1 MKKQER
7 KNLRRGRDKHG
18 EAEFQPKKEPLGPLS
33 CCWGSLFIH
42 ICLSLIATVLC
53 FELPIWKLYL
63 TFFPIN
69 TIRDIPIGQKKIKK
83 WSKVHHFLSE
93 ILFLWWCVIGNQKDY
108 LKLLS
113 SNCFRASLQRGTHV
127 MFSSPHR
134 HTQPRESQTVII
146 SKQSE
151 RNEKGFLFLFRFSW
165 ERTENSICHIFPSV
179 SQLRSRSQ
187 LPWAEVLKKGNKGNC
202 GGVSI

>member
-1 MKKQER
+1 MP
-7 KNLRRGRDKHG
+7 H
-18 EAEFQPKKEPLGPLS
+18 AEFIFCTYVYQ
-33 CCWGSLFIH
+33 
-42 ICLSLIATVLC
+42 
-53 FELPIWKLYL
+53 
-63 TFFPIN
+63 N
-69 TIRDIPIGQKKIKK
+69 IPIGQKKIKK
-83 WSKVHHFLSE
+83 WSKVHHLLSE

-151 RNEKGFLFLFRFSW
+151 RNEKGFFTR
-165 ERTENSICHIFPSV
+165 E
-179 SQLRSRSQ
+179 
-187 LPWAEVLKKGNKGNC
+187 
-202 GGVSI
+202 